1 MLVKNILSA
10 IVRMRDCYKKPD
22 DVILFDTSALSRL
35 PHEQA
40 NNAPQTDIEQMIAIM
55 IDPASGGSEEDSD
68 DEKKKVVTEMEPFDW
83 NSMIDSETESG
94 CEELSMYAEYPKPTS
109 VISVKDLFIALT
121 DRNVVPCNP
130 IRAKALETALDRMV
144 DEKA

>member
-1 MLVKNILSA
+1 
-10 IVRMRDCYKKPD
+10 MRGCYKKPE
-22 DVILFDTSALSRL
+22 DVTLFDTGALSRL

-40 NNAPQTDIEQMIAIM
+40 NNSSQTDIEQVIAII
-55 IDPASGGSEEDSD
+55 IDPASGGSEEGSD
-68 DEKKKVVTEMEPFDW
+68 DEDKKVVAEMEHFDW

-130 IRAKALETALDRMV
+130 IRAKALETALGRMV
-144 DEKA
+144 EEKA